1 MITVRDLLK
10 QKGDQ
15 VFSISPDST
24 VFQALQIMAEKDI
37 GALLVMESDQVLG
50 IFSERDYAR
59 KIVLKGRTS
68 KESTVGE
75 MMADKVFFIKPDKTI
90 NDCMAVMTEKKIR
103 HLPVLEDH
111 RLIGLISIGDVVNHV
126 IRSQKTTIAD
136 LENYIIGG
144 HKAASI

>member
-103 HLPVLEDH
+103 HLPVLENH
-111 RLIGLISIGDVVNHV
+111 RLVGLISIGDVVNHV

>member
-90 NDCMAVMTEKKIR
+90 NDCMALMTEKKIR
-103 HLPVLEDH
+103 HLPVLENH
-111 RLIGLISIGDVVNHV
+111 RLVGLISIGDVVNHV